1 MNKGDLISNVA
12 KDAGLTK
19 AQAGEALDSVL
30 NNISGCLSKGD
41 KVTLIGF
48 GTFSTSKRNARTG
61 RNPRTG
67 AEIKIPAKNI
77 VKFKAG
83 KAFTDQVN

>member
-12 KDAGLTK
+12 KEAGLTK

-30 NNISGCLSKGD
+30 NNITSCLSNGD

-48 GTFSTSKRNARTG
+48 GTFSTSQRSARTG

-67 AEIKIPAKNI
+67 AEINIPSKTL